1 MRLRTRGYA
10 RKLLLLPVGILT
22 AAIFMSAFEQP
33 EVTVTA
39 TSVGPRNLE
48 DQTKSAV
55 VRDYLAAWQSMDRA
69 FQENDPGLLD
79 AEFVGTAKTK
89 LWGTIQEQRDLG
101 LATSYKD
108 RKHDISLV
116 FYSPEGLSIQLLDTV
131 EYDVQILD
139 HDKLQGTQ
147 HVRAHYVAVLTPT
160 EVRWKVRVLQAIPGG
175 H

>member
-1 MRLRTRGYA
+1 
-10 RKLLLLPVGILT
+10 
-22 AAIFMSAFEQP
+22 
-33 EVTVTA
+33 
-39 TSVGPRNLE
+39 LE

-89 LWGTIQEQRDLG
+89 LWGTIQEQKELG
-101 LATSYKD
+101 LTTSYKD

-147 HVRAHYVAVLTPT
+147 HVRTRYVAVLTPT
-160 EVRWKVRVLQAIPGG
+160 EVRWKVRVLQSVPG
-175 H
+175 HATTE